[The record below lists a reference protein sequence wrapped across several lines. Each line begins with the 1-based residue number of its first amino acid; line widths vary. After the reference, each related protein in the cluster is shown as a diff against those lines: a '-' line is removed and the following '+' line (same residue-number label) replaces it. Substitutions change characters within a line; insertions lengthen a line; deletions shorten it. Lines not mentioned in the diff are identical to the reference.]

1 MNPRH
6 CEPLVYTLA
15 PRQLKNNQNT
25 PMGYFNGILRQKDPL
40 NNSEEV
46 IQTYANRLQHA
57 TLLAD
62 RKSAVKGLKSF
73 SKDHREIVVQH
84 GLRALLVALEKDLGD
99 SQAVK
104 AVLETLLILFLRGE
118 ASSED
123 QTLGWISNQSRLQN
137 GKYPS
142 PLLVDDIEIDQFSMW
157 IADEIL
163 LSESQIKTFLTILQ
177 EHLGFQIRLFS
188 LQLLEALVAT
198 RPVRAKES
206 LINIPLAISTIVELL
221 ADPNDPIRNET
232 ILLLM
237 ALVNNNFNIQK
248 LVAFE
253 NTFERVFEIIEEEG
267 GIRGSILVQD
277 CLTLLTNLLMY
288 NASNQ
293 KLFLETECVP
303 KLAHLIAEPIEDG
316 YEEGLKDE
324 NGEPIPLPPIVWT
337 EQRLQNMVVV
347 LEICKSFVDS
357 DNQHVRQNQEKL
369 ESSGIFYSVLRLIFS
384 PVMENPIRRTA
395 LQVVGDIMADNPDL
409 QLKFSQLDVPYIDPS
424 LPAQV
429 QRYDTAIPAPVALVN
444 WAILTNSVH
453 IFEIRLAAMH
463 CLSCFFKNNSDA
475 KLAFLSDQ
483 TKARSNPLY
492 YQELQRALQEVEHP
506 GENTAEE
513 SPESGTRATPLANI
527 FSTLMD
533 FNTEIKLNPYS
544 AWFAA
549 NILVTIIQDCPE
561 ARKMAREIKDGDE
574 ENGEEVLTLIQAISG
589 KLTANLETSDPR
601 IAIGCLMLLSIW
613 LYEDFEAVNDFL
625 TDSSII
631 KSILAFLS
639 KNSSELSEIVHG
651 LATIFVGIVYEFTTS
666 QAPIPR
672 AGLFD
677 IVTKSLGA
685 DNYASNVKQFKENPV
700 FKNFDGSIETGFE
713 RDSTGLPKLYF
724 ITEYIELVK
733 ENFYVIKRALFRGPE
748 FEPRVKLSHEVLEE
762 LESKN
767 AESVR
772 ALQDLK
778 EEATK
783 KEAELKKLIEETQN
797 EHNATSELLKKCQ
810 NELNETRASE
820 VEITEKLDK
829 LSKELTEVQAQKT
842 KFSSSSEQ
850 YTAKYH
856 ELLKSLTKD
865 EEALKKATRSL
876 AEVEEAKTKAEAGI
890 NKMSRELFQLSKQ
903 KAEADAKIAN
913 FEKEM
918 AKVKAGHEKSS
929 QELRD
934 QNAQLL
940 KINEELRAKMH
951 FLEENGGS
959 HTAPEERTIS
969 SSKLRE
975 LQNQLIEQEES
986 NDNLLE
992 KLRAAASVVLDL
1004 RLTNNK
1010 YQEQIGELETELANT
1025 YDDLTSYLQLLDE
1038 ANKNK
1043 SNGPSEDLINL
1054 RAVLKREIDELRV
1067 LCESSSDV
1075 AEKVINIDS
1084 EAPLEEV
1091 NGDSTQLKREFELE
1105 PDSLADS
1112 QSESH
1117 SKLQSEFADPTL
1129 VVDDGDDALEKV
1141 EETEMK
1147 SVIIE
1152 GNDIELEV
1160 EEKSLLEDVSSLLKV
1175 AKIHIQNQKQA
1186 LQEKEE
1192 ELRTLV
1198 AAKQAEPIHEPMT
1211 STTDK
1216 AEELRRAYSRIARL
1230 EGNIE
1235 ALSVSA
1241 TESLSSFNNTRASL
1255 QSRVEELEIVKTK
1268 LLDEV
1273 ETLKQAHKDEIAA
1286 KEEAFD
1292 ELEGAYFD
1300 LELLM
1305 SNVEKNKEEVDIKYN
1320 QMKKEYIVKIGQ
1332 LQDEVQ
1338 DLKKSLTDVIADR
1351 DAINSEF
1358 SLLEKLSNK
1367 LESDLKAKDALL
1379 QAMADKGADLA
1390 AKDAIV
1396 IEIKERLAS
1405 TIAQLGEAEQKN
1417 RALTKEK
1424 GDFEKLYNDT
1434 TEKLRLTNER
1444 VQTLQTEIEAKN
1456 EERIKSENDKKRL
1469 SALEVDK
1476 VQAAEIS
1483 EKQREEILTL
1493 KQQITSMEALVK
1505 SSLEQLETE
1514 RKTNADRS
1522 VSATLVHT
1530 EQVSKLEESIAK
1542 SQKTHDEDVKLLEVS
1557 AQNQARQFKEEIL
1570 ALLEE
1575 CLELKRKLDNAE
1587 HALVDASA
1595 LELDSMLSEEEK
1607 SEFKLQL
1614 VAKSEL
1620 VSELE
1625 AKLAN
1630 SCLKSEFESVSAELE
1645 SRNAEIDELKLS
1657 TVSLKNELKVKQ
1669 EALAKCEEEVK
1680 KSAEES
1686 NEAIFALQSDIA
1698 SLQSQLNSKM
1708 NEDAEQDNSAVELLR
1723 SELEEVKKKLLIG
1736 SVESL
1741 LLKDDLEQRLDYKS
1755 QEVESLLA
1763 QINNLE
1769 KRIAEKDQQVESLQ
1783 QNLQEVASIEAGDQK
1798 VEASAQIIL
1807 EKEAEIMKLKE
1818 TEKKLLSEVKSLHE
1832 EAHRAKTLDDSLKK
1846 LKENAETERQ
1856 SHNEAKQRLEDS
1868 LTDTEQKLQ
1877 ESEQRALEFAAEL
1890 ESKKHHEEKAEEL
1903 MEPNSDENSKKEK
1916 IFSEKDREI
1925 SDKNA
1930 EIMELKLQLEE
1941 VTSKLLEKDSS
1952 KFEVIPAISAADTN
1966 ADDEGSDDLE
1976 KVLLLCEEQE
1986 RTIERL
1992 KSRLDALGLTDLENE
2007 ENEDLC

>member
-1 MNPRH
+1 M
-6 CEPLVYTLA
+6 YTLS
-15 PRQLKNNQNT
+15 PRQLKKTQIS
-25 PMGYFNGILRQKDPL
+25 PMGYFNGILRQKDPS

-118 ASSED
+118 ANSED

-163 LSESQIKTFLTILQ
+163 LSESQIKTFLTVLQ
-177 EHLGFQIRLFS
+177 EHLGFQIRLYS

-303 KLAHLIAEPIEDG
+303 KLAHLIAEPIEEG

-347 LEICKSFVDS
+347 LEICKSFVDP
-357 DNQHVRQNQEKL
+357 DNQHVHLNQEKL

-395 LQVVGDIMADNPDL
+395 LQVVGDIMADNPNL

-463 CLSCFFKNNSDA
+463 CLSCFFRNNSEA
-475 KLAFLSDQ
+475 KLAFISDQ

-492 YQELQRALQEVEHP
+492 YQELQKALQEVEHP
-506 GENTAEE
+506 EDNATEE
-513 SPESGTRATPLANI
+513 LSEAGTHATPLANV

-533 FNTEIKLNPYS
+533 FNTDIKLNPYS

-549 NILVTIIQDCPE
+549 NILVTIIKDCPD
-561 ARKMAREIKDGDE
+561 ARKLAREIKDGDE
-574 ENGEEVLTLIQAISG
+574 DNGEEVLTLIQAVSG

-601 IAIGCLMLLSIW
+601 IAIGCLMLLSFW

-625 TDSSII
+625 TDASII

-666 QAPIPR
+666 QSPIPR
-672 AGLFD
+672 AGLFE

-700 FKNFDGSIETGFE
+700 FKNFDASIETGFE
-713 RDSTGLPKLYF
+713 RDATGLPKLYF
-724 ITEYIELVK
+724 ISEYIELVK

-762 LESKN
+762 LEGKN
-767 AESVR
+767 AENVK
-772 ALQDLK
+772 ALQELK

-783 KEAELKKLIEETQN
+783 KEADLKKLIEDTQN
-797 EHNATSELLKKCQ
+797 EQNATSELLKKCQ
-810 NELNETRASE
+810 SELDETKASE
-820 VEITEKLDK
+820 AEITDKLDK

-842 KFSSSSEQ
+842 KFASLSEQ

-856 ELLKSLTKD
+856 ELLKSLAKD

-876 AEVEEAKTKAEAGI
+876 SDVEEAKNKAEAGI

-903 KAEADAKIAN
+903 KAEAEAKIAA
-913 FEKEM
+913 FEQDM
-918 AKVKAGHEKSS
+918 AKVKADHEKSL
-929 QELRD
+929 QELQS
-934 QNAQLL
+934 QNAQLM
-940 KINEELRAKMH
+940 KINEELRAKIH
-951 FLEENGGS
+951 FLEENGEAHAS
-959 HTAPEERTIS
+959 SEEKAVNPA
-969 SSKLRE
+969 KLRE
-975 LQNQLIEQEES
+975 LQNQLIEQEEE

-1004 RLTNNK
+1004 RLSNSK
-1010 YQEQIGELETELANT
+1010 YQELIEELETELANT
-1025 YDDLTSYLQLLDE
+1025 YDELTSYLQLLDE
-1038 ANKNK
+1038 ANKQK
-1043 SNGPSEDLINL
+1043 SKNTSEDLINL
-1054 RAVLKREIDELRV
+1054 RGVLKRELDELRA
-1067 LCESSSDV
+1067 LCEPSTIEADKKTEIDTEASI
-1075 AEKVINIDS
+1075 EK
-1084 EAPLEEV
+1084 A
-1091 NGDSTQLKREFELE
+1091 NGDSAPELKDTELE
-1105 PDSLADS
+1105 PALEAA
-1112 QSESH
+1112 SESNQLD
-1117 SKLQSEFADPTL
+1117 SAPSTTDGEAVKIEKLEAEPVIEERELD
-1129 VVDDGDDALEKV
+1129 LEA
-1141 EETEMK
+1141 
-1147 SVIIE
+1147 
-1152 GNDIELEV
+1152 
-1160 EEKSLLEDVSSLLKV
+1160 EEKALWNDVSSLLHL
-1175 AKIHIQNQKQA
+1175 AKAKLQSQELA
-1186 LQEKEE
+1186 LQEKEHQFQE
-1192 ELRTLV
+1192 IL
-1198 AAKQAEPIHEPMT
+1198 AAKEAEPIHEPMS

-1241 TESLSSFNNTRASL
+1241 TESLSSFNNTRSSL
-1255 QSRVEELEIVKTK
+1255 QSRVEELESVKTK
-1268 LLDEV
+1268 LLDEI
-1273 ETLKQAHKDEIAA
+1273 ETLKQTHKEEITA

-1338 DLKKSLTDVIADR
+1338 DLKKSLADVIADR

-1367 LESDLKAKDALL
+1367 LESDLKAKEALL
-1379 QAMADKGADLA
+1379 QAIADKGADLA

-1396 IEIKERLAS
+1396 IDIKERLAS
-1405 TIAQLGEAEQKN
+1405 TIAQLGEAAQKN
-1417 RALTKEK
+1417 RSLSKERS
-1424 GDFEKLYNDT
+1424 DFEKLYNET
-1434 TEKLRLTNER
+1434 AEKLRVSAEKI
-1444 VQTLQTEIEAKN
+1444 QTLETEIEAKT
-1456 EERIKSENDKKRL
+1456 EESIKSENDRKRL
-1469 SALEVDK
+1469 SALQVDK

-1483 EKQREEILTL
+1483 EKQRVEILAL
-1493 KQQITSMEALVK
+1493 KDQISSMESLVK
-1505 SSLEQLETE
+1505 SSLEQLEDE
-1514 RKTNADRS
+1514 RRVNSERS

-1542 SQKTHDEDVKLLEVS
+1542 SQKTHDSDLKLLEES
-1557 AQNQARQFKEEIL
+1557 AQNQAKQYKEEIS
-1570 ALLEE
+1570 LLQEE
-1575 CLELKRKLDNAE
+1575 CLALKKKLESAE
-1587 HALVDASA
+1587 VAS
-1595 LELDSMLSEEEK
+1595 LDDSSSNLAHREIESEDL
-1607 SEFKLQL
+1607 KLQL
-1614 VAKSEL
+1614 AAKSEL
-1620 VSELE
+1620 VAELVAKLAESCPKTELE
-1625 AKLAN
+1625 A
-1630 SCLKSEFESVSAELE
+1630 VSANLQSRAAEAEELRVCIGRLE
-1645 SRNAEIDELKLS
+1645 DELKEKQGAL
-1657 TVSLKNELKVKQ
+1657 LKGEEALKV
-1669 EALAKCEEEVK
+1669 AM
-1680 KSAEES
+1680 EES
-1686 NEAIFALQSDIA
+1686 SETVLSLQSEVA
-1698 SLQSQLNSKM
+1698 SLQSQIETSTLNESKKEESENSDLDQLRGDLEETKNQLLSVVAESLSLREELEQCLESKS
-1708 NEDAEQDNSAVELLR
+1708 NEAKSLLMQIEDLKKEVSEKDERIESLQNELQEVTSKDAES
-1723 SELEEVKKKLLIG
+1723 
-1736 SVESL
+1736 
-1741 LLKDDLEQRLDYKS
+1741 
-1755 QEVESLLA
+1755 
-1763 QINNLE
+1763 
-1769 KRIAEKDQQVESLQ
+1769 QQVE
-1783 QNLQEVASIEAGDQK
+1783 ASVDI
-1798 VEASAQIIL
+1798 VL
-1807 EKEAEIMKLKE
+1807 EKEAEILQLKE
-1818 TEKKLLSEVKSLHE
+1818 TEKMLLSEIDTLHE
-1832 EAHRAKTLDDSLKK
+1832 ESQRAKSLDESLEK
-1846 LKENAETERQ
+1846 LRVDTEAEKQAQTEVRL
-1856 SHNEAKQRLEDS
+1856 RLEDS
-1868 LTDTEQKLQ
+1868 ITETEQKLQ
-1877 ESEQRALEFAAEL
+1877 DSEQKVLHLAAEL
-1890 ESKKHHEEKAEEL
+1890 ETLKKQSEDKSMDSREAEIPEL
-1903 MEPNSDENSKKEK
+1903 EDTIRAKDGK
-1916 IFSEKDREI
+1916 ISEKD
-1925 SDKNA
+1925 A
-1930 EIMELKLQLEE
+1930 EILQLKAQLEE
-1941 VTSKLLEKDSS
+1941 VSSKLLQSS
-1952 KFEVIPAISAADTN
+1952 QFATIPAASAAT
-1966 ADDEGSDDLE
+1966 DEDSDDLE

-1986 RTIERL
+1986 KTILRL
-1992 KSRLDALGLTDLENE
+1992 QSRLDALGLADVES
-2007 ENEDLC
+2007 EDLC